1 MKLQTVRNFRD
12 GRNFRALSTEQMEKQ
27 RRNRERRARAK
38 SFDEREVSGGKT
50 SKILLL
56 FYNTVYSVILCLEL
70 YCSSIAKKFAILLF
84 TIP

>member
-1 MKLQTVRNFRD
+1 
-12 GRNFRALSTEQMEKQ
+12 MEKQ

-38 SFDEREVSGGKT
+38 SFDEREVSGGGGGT

-56 FYNTVYSVILCLEL
+56 FYNIVNSAILCLEL

-84 TIP
+84 TIPRCKSF

>member
-1 MKLQTVRNFRD
+1 
-12 GRNFRALSTEQMEKQ
+12 MERINEPSESHSELCRIPSYLKNQ
-27 RRNRERRARAK
+27 RRPE
-38 SFDEREVSGGKT
+38 T

-56 FYNTVYSVILCLEL
+56 FYNTVNSTILCLEL